1 MAVALPGVILWG
13 ICTPAGALIF
23 LVRYRKM
30 LDNVDIRVRFG
41 FLYTGYHAQKY
52 YWEFV
57 ILYRKVLIITF
68 SVFLAT
74 VSVSVQ
80 ALSAML
86 IFIVAFMMQMKKTP
100 YVTPVLNA
108 LELRAIMVGAVTIYC
123 GLFFLTTVGDTTSQL
138 ALFLVIVSAN
148 AYFLLYWLLKTC
160 KAGCELVIEWI
171 PKLRQYFSS
180 HTHAIRPQSD
190 PFDLAQKGQSLGLM
204 NASPDVSVSAS
215 RVSFG
220 QGGDSSLDLG
230 QADHSEGR
238 RREPPDNTPASSVTP
253 QEV

>member
-1 MAVALPGVILWG
+1 
-13 ICTPAGALIF
+13 
-23 LVRYRKM
+23 
-30 LDNVDIRVRFG
+30 
-41 FLYTGYHAQKY
+41 
-52 YWEFV
+52 
-57 ILYRKVLIITF
+57 
-68 SVFLAT
+68 
-74 VSVSVQ
+74 
-80 ALSAML
+80 
-86 IFIVAFMMQMKKTP
+86 
-100 YVTPVLNA
+100 
-108 LELRAIMVGAVTIYC
+108 MVGAVTIYC